1 MKKSLL
7 IGLAVLV
14 LATITGGVVYA
25 SELEQIADNV
35 ESNLETSFDSV
46 ESTFDNIESKFDD
59 DNYSDDDDYDHKGF
73 EMKGEYHS
81 ERNAIFEDNQVTQ
94 EEIDALTYTKLK
106 EHLLEEFA
114 TELEDGVIT
123 EEELTAHKEAEK
135 AEHEAMHEAKSTI
148 LEDGQITQE
157 EIDAL
162 EDSNFKTHLQEEF
175 VTELEDGVVTAEELQ
190 AHREAKKAE
199 KGDGHK
205 GHGLGKKGY
214 GHNKGNHSHDE
225 LDGDES

>member
-35 ESNLETSFDSV
+35 ESNLESSFDNV

-59 DNYSDDDDYDHKGF
+59 DNDNDDY
-73 EMKGEYHS
+73 
-81 ERNAIFEDNQVTQ
+81 
-94 EEIDALTYTKLK
+94 
-106 EHLLEEFA
+106 
-114 TELEDGVIT
+114 
-123 EEELTAHKEAEK
+123 
-135 AEHEAMHEAKSTI
+135 EHEAMHEAKSTI

-175 VTELEDGVVTAEELQ
+175 VTELEDGVVIAEELQ
-190 AHREAKKAE
+190 AHRDVEHAG
-199 KGDGHK
+199 KGDGHG
-205 GHGLGKKGY
+205 GHGLGKKGH

>member
-14 LATITGGVVYA
+14 LAAITGGVVYA
-25 SELEQIADNV
+25 SELDQIADNV
-35 ESNLETSFDSV
+35 ESNLESSFDSV

-59 DNYSDDDDYDHKGF
+59 DNDNDDY
-73 EMKGEYHS
+73 
-81 ERNAIFEDNQVTQ
+81 
-94 EEIDALTYTKLK
+94 
-106 EHLLEEFA
+106 
-114 TELEDGVIT
+114 
-123 EEELTAHKEAEK
+123 
-135 AEHEAMHEAKSTI
+135 EHEAMHEAKSTI

-190 AHREAKKAE
+190 AHKVAKHDE
-199 KGDGHK
+199 NGEGHK
-205 GHGLGKKGY
+205 NHGIGKKGH
-214 GHNKGNHSHDE
+214 GHNKGSHSHNE
-225 LDGDES
+225 LDGDDD

>member
-7 IGLAVLV
+7 IGLTVLV

-25 SELEQIADNV
+25 SELEPIADKI
-35 ESNLETSFDSV
+35 ESDLESSFDSV

-59 DNYSDDDDYDHKGF
+59 NDKY
-73 EMKGEYHS
+73 
-81 ERNAIFEDNQVTQ
+81 
-94 EEIDALTYTKLK
+94 
-106 EHLLEEFA
+106 
-114 TELEDGVIT
+114 
-123 EEELTAHKEAEK
+123 
-135 AEHEAMHEAKSTI
+135 EHEALHEAKSTI

-162 EDSNFKTHLQEEF
+162 ENSKFKTHLQEKF
-175 VTELEDGVVTAEELQ
+175 VTELEDGVITAEELQ

-199 KGDGHK
+199 KGDGHE
-205 GHGLGKKGY
+205 GHGLGKKGH

>member
-14 LATITGGVVYA
+14 LAAITGGVVYA
-25 SELEQIADNV
+25 SELDQIADNV
-35 ESNLETSFDSV
+35 ESNLESSFDSI

-59 DNYSDDDDYDHKGF
+59 DNDNDDY
-73 EMKGEYHS
+73 
-81 ERNAIFEDNQVTQ
+81 
-94 EEIDALTYTKLK
+94 
-106 EHLLEEFA
+106 
-114 TELEDGVIT
+114 
-123 EEELTAHKEAEK
+123 
-135 AEHEAMHEAKSTI
+135 EHEAMHEAKSTI

-190 AHREAKKAE
+190 AHRDVEHAG
-199 KGDGHK
+199 KGDGHG
-205 GHGLGKKGY
+205 GHGLGKKGH

>member
-14 LATITGGVVYA
+14 LAAITGGVVYA
-25 SELEQIADNV
+25 SELDQIADNV
-35 ESNLETSFDSV
+35 ESNIESSFDSV
-46 ESTFDNIESKFDD
+46 ESTFDNIESKFDN
-59 DNYSDDDDYDHKGF
+59 DNDDY
-73 EMKGEYHS
+73 
-81 ERNAIFEDNQVTQ
+81 
-94 EEIDALTYTKLK
+94 
-106 EHLLEEFA
+106 
-114 TELEDGVIT
+114 
-123 EEELTAHKEAEK
+123 
-135 AEHEAMHEAKSTI
+135 EHEAMHEAKSTI

-162 EDSNFKTHLQEEF
+162 ENSKFKTHLQEKF
-175 VTELEDGVVTAEELQ
+175 VTELEDGVITAEELQ

-199 KGDGHK
+199 KGDGHE
-205 GHGLGKKGY
+205 GHGLGKKGH